1 MDVKNTFK
9 EYKFPNGETIKLT
22 VAFCYLLKLR
32 ENNKKIYEKL
42 NNGILNGVS
51 EMIDAAYVLYG
62 AYLCACYAGE
72 NGGKESIMTE
82 TDFIAALEDDVM
94 DVMIAGNSLLSKKKN

>member
-1 MDVKNTFK
+1 MENKLTFK

-22 VAFCYLLKLR
+22 VAFFYVLKLR
-32 ENNKKIYEKL
+32 EANKRIYERL
-42 NNGILNGVS
+42 NKAILNGVD

-72 NGGKESIMTE
+72 NGGKDNIISES
-82 TDFIAALEDDVM
+82 DFIVALEDDVM
-94 DVMIAGNSLLSKKKN
+94 DVMIVGNSLLEKKKN